1 MRLALQFAGAA
12 LLLAGSG
19 VSADQTSKPA
29 PPPRPPAGR
38 PAANPNRSPARGAAN
53 NGGRGGAPKGGRA
66 VVNNPFN
73 PVQRLAHLTPEERER
88 ILEQLPPDRQAQVRK
103 QLEKFDQ
110 LPQAQKDRLA
120 RQAQSLAALP
130 PEKQRL
136 INQGIVA
143 INHLPEERKPEVA
156 KELRSLLTMAP
167 EDRATVLASDK
178 FKQRY
183 SPQEQ
188 KILSDL
194 SNNIPDDYPI
204 FGRR

>member
-1 MRLALQFAGAA
+1 MLLA
-12 LLLAGSG
+12 AGSG
-19 VSADQTSKPA
+19 VCADQKGKPA
-29 PPPRPPAGR
+29 PPPRAPANR
-38 PAANPNRSPARGAAN
+38 AANPNRKAARGGAN
-53 NGGRGGAPKGGRA
+53 NPGRGGAPKGGRA

-73 PVQRLAHLTPEERER
+73 PVQRLAQLTPEERER
-88 ILEQLPPDRQAQVRK
+88 ILEQLPPQRQAQVRK
-103 QLEKFDQ
+103 QLENFDR

-130 PEKQRL
+130 PEKQRV

-143 INHLPEERKPEVA
+143 INHLAEDRKPEVA
-156 KELRSLLTMAP
+156 KELRSLLNMSP
-167 EDRATVLASDK
+167 EDRATVLASDG
-178 FKQRY
+178 FKKRY

>member
-1 MRLALQFAGAA
+1 M
-12 LLLAGSG
+12 LLVAGSG
-19 VSADQTSKPA
+19 VCADQKGKPA
-29 PPPRPPAGR
+29 PPPRPAG
-38 PAANPNRSPARGAAN
+38 ANPNRNAA
-53 NGGRGGAPKGGRA
+53 RGGAPKGGRA

-73 PVQRLAHLTPEERER
+73 PIERLAQLTPEQRER
-88 ILEQLPPDRQAQVRK
+88 ILEQLPPERQAQVRK

-130 PEKQRL
+130 PEKRRL
-136 INQGIVA
+136 INQGIFA
-143 INHLPEERKPEVA
+143 INHLPEDRKPAVA
-156 KELRSLLTMAP
+156 KELRSLLRMSP
-167 EDRATVLASDK
+167 EDRATVLDSDS
-178 FKQRY
+178 FKRRY

-194 SNNIPDDYPI
+194 SNNIPDDYPV